1 MTKEEAKK
9 MLTNTKVYVNGK
21 SKEIQEKLFEI
32 GFKWSQHGS
41 KISFL
46 HAPFLFIKDDISYS
60 NNMQTFLES
69 SKKEISADDILNIKI
84 DEEFVPKKGDIIV
97 TDGLICVS
105 DGSVLNIGYGVY
117 FAKLINYGVIYR
129 RDLKSFSEGYKGDIR
144 LATEGEKKV
153 LLSSLKIQGLFLNE
167 ETKEVEK
174 IKKEHEFK
182 PFDKVQVS

>member
-1 MTKEEAKK
+1 MKGEEAKK

-32 GFKWSQHGS
+32 GFEWNGCSGNN
-41 KISFL
+41 ISHL
-46 HAPFLFIKDDISYS
+46 SCPFLFIRNTITKDD
-60 NNMQTFLES
+60 NMVTFENSEL
-69 SKKEISADDILNIKI
+69 KEVSADYILNIKL

-117 FAKLINYGVIYR
+117 FAKLRNYGVIYR

-174 IKKEHEFK
+174 IKKEL
-182 PFDKVQVS
+182 S